1 MVEGECE
8 RTQFKRFTSEKEN
21 IKKKKKK
28 DLFIKLF
35 FTFFAPKSGVVVPD
49 LSAALRK
56 NATVSA
62 VDFSFFLPVIF
73 EI

>member
-1 MVEGECE
+1 MNEPNLKDLLQ
-8 RTQFKRFTSEKEN
+8 RKRISKKEKER
-21 IKKKKKK
+21 
-28 DLFIKLF
+28 FIYKAVLHF
-35 FTFFAPKSGVVVPD
+35 FRASKTGVIVPD

-62 VDFSFFLPVIF
+62 VDFSFFLPVII

>member
-8 RTQFKRFTSEKEN
+8 RTQFKKIYIREREYKKEKER
-21 IKKKKKK
+21 
-28 DLFIKLF
+28 FIYKAVLHF
-35 FTFFAPKSGVVVPD
+35 FRVSKSGVIVPD
-49 LSAALRK
+49 LSAVLRK

-62 VDFSFFLPVIF
+62 VDFSFFLLVIF